1 MSNRNIIKIE
11 VPSSI
16 QTNSNTNLN
25 KNKKDIIERFKNEI
39 QLQLEEIKEYQDEE
53 INSKNKDAIEK
64 LVLATEDLISNCMD
78 DSIYSGNKDDN
89 FSSLLFVYQKVSLK
103 LETYRLENKIKEI
116 NNSAKKYEERIIE
129 AEERNNNL
137 VYNLLGFLT
146 AFSIVS
152 SVVGV
157 VTTIKGTINI
167 MIFMVFVL
175 LILLTTLIG
184 LHNFYKNDNKRENKL
199 QDNYFL
205 WKFALVLLVLLVIV
219 LIFNSLIENKDAI
232 LQLFDNRIE
241 RIINE
246 KLEIINN
253 NMINDNIVR

>member
-1 MSNRNIIKIE
+1 LSNRNIIKIE

-25 KNKKDIIERFKNEI
+25 KNQKDIIERFKNEI
-39 QLQLEEIKEYQDEE
+39 QLQLDEIKEYQDEE

-78 DSIYSGNKDDN
+78 DSIYLGNKDDN
-89 FSSLLFVYQKVSLK
+89 FGSLIFVYQKISLK

-116 NNSAKKYEERIIE
+116 NNSAKKYEERIKE

-232 LQLFDNRIE
+232 LKLFDNRIE

-253 NMINDNIVR
+253 NMINDNIVK

>member
-25 KNKKDIIERFKNEI
+25 KNQKDIIERFKNEI
-39 QLQLEEIKEYQDEE
+39 QLQLDEIKEYQDEE

-78 DSIYSGNKDDN
+78 DSIYLGNKDDN
-89 FSSLLFVYQKVSLK
+89 FGSLIFVYQKISLK

-116 NNSAKKYEERIIE
+116 NNSAKKYEERIKE

-232 LQLFDNRIE
+232 LKLFDNRIE

-253 NMINDNIVR
+253 NMINDNIVK